1 MKFKIFTS
9 ESKEKLY
16 YLCLFSIQ
24 GSDDIKSQ
32 QHKECAIMAEIR
44 KFKIYHC
51 ESTKKNKLLGKSNP
65 NIYFISSDLH
75 LIA

>member
-16 YLCLFSIQ
+16 YSCLFSIQ

-44 KFKIYHC
+44 IVYITMSQPRKIKF
-51 ESTKKNKLLGKSNP
+51 
-65 NIYFISSDLH
+65 
-75 LIA
+75 